1 MSLPSPAI
9 VAAAVIRSI
18 LQALGMEQVVIDFV
32 AVTAIGILAVL
43 SAIVLVGIRSSRS
56 IQLQYRS
63 PTTRDRDHCCVGP
76 ATISSLSPSL
86 LNGDNSCPL
95 PTRAEL
101 SCTPQP

>member
-1 MSLPSPAI
+1 MSMPSPAI
-9 VAAAVIRSI
+9 ITAAVIRSI

-76 ATISSLSPSL
+76 ATISSLSHSL
-86 LNGDNSCPL
+86 LNGDNPCPI
-95 PTRAEL
+95 PTHAEL
-101 SCTPQP
+101 SCRPQP

>member
-1 MSLPSPAI
+1 MSIPSPAI

-18 LQALGMEQVVIDFV
+18 LQALGTEQVVIDFV